1 MFQYIYDL
9 FGSDVGFFR
18 IFNYVTFR
26 ALMAGLTSM
35 FLSFFLG
42 KRIIAYLYGLKFSET
57 VRTDGPVTHAVK
69 AGTPTMGGTHDY
81 LHACIIRSPLGKFKK
96 SKFNFTHN
104 F

>member
-57 VRTDGPVTHAVK
+57 VRTDGPVTHALK
-69 AGTPTMGGTHDY
+69 AGTPTMGG
-81 LHACIIRSPLGKFKK
+81 LMIISTLVLSVALWGNLKNPIKE
-96 SKFNFTHN
+96 
-104 F
+104 